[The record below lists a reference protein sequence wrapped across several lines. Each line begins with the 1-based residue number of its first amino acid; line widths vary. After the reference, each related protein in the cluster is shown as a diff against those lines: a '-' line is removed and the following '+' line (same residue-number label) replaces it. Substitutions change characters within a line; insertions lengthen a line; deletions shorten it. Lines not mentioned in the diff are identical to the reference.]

1 MMTFD
6 LDPEAF
12 ATSASF
18 MRLGQ
23 TVSLDYRASDT
34 QLVWWGKLSQSSFQ
48 PSLVALGVD
57 VGAFAWQLPDF
68 KILQQKLYTTASFDW
83 GSTSSAWQLSRH
95 WKQDSF
101 QHSAVYEKLAETL
114 GEASPLAKLIKKQ
127 LKEGAFQQHQ
137 PASAP
142 PASTAFSSFWK
153 KQAQLLAASLQS
165 TLADVA
171 ALEENPA
178 AGSLEE
184 AWPEEQPSQE
194 AWEEPAGR
202 FDGSELSLASG
213 FGNQP
218 LDLKMKLAE
227 GLGTFRP

>member
-1 MMTFD
+1 MWLCSKFTFST
-6 LDPEAF
+6 PQVRISRGAPKQPR
-12 ATSASF
+12 T
-18 MRLGQ
+18 R
-23 TVSLDYRASDT
+23 T
-34 QLVWWGKLSQSSFQ
+34 QGEISN
-48 PSLVALGVD
+48 
-57 VGAFAWQLPDF
+57 
-68 KILQQKLYTTASFDW
+68 
-83 GSTSSAWQLSRH
+83 
-95 WKQDSF
+95 
-101 QHSAVYEKLAETL
+101 AETL
-114 GEASPLAKLIKKQ
+114 GEASPLAKLIRKQ
-127 LKEGAFQQHQ
+127 LKEGALQQQQ